1 MLTRFGLVAAA
12 LVSGTIAFA
21 GVADAGAK
29 LKFRY
34 YAYDPAYDYYYG
46 PEYIPEPRY
55 YRYFRR
61 DRPAYLYEDDRD
73 DYDDYAYDPDYYE
86 PEYIPPRKRKTY
98 AKPQI
103 QERPSAAK
111 KKPAAISCSKAGEIV
126 SGYGFKSVKQVTC
139 SGKVYAFNATRDGKP
154 FSVKLNS
161 SSGELTE
168 VKKR

>member
-12 LVSGTIAFA
+12 LVSATIAFA

-61 DRPAYLYEDDRD
+61 DRPA
-73 DYDDYAYDPDYYE
+73 
-86 PEYIPPRKRKTY
+86 
-98 AKPQI
+98 
-103 QERPSAAK
+103 
-111 KKPAAISCSKAGEIV
+111 
-126 SGYGFKSVKQVTC
+126 
-139 SGKVYAFNATRDGKP
+139 
-154 FSVKLNS
+154 
-161 SSGELTE
+161 
-168 VKKR
+168 